1 MSRRGRRGKSLK
13 ELAEE
18 LLVRLSATK
27 LNDIQGDLPPID
39 ISDWDERPEFIV
51 DPVIRMVYNLSLIEQ
66 WRALEGYTMQ
76 IAHADDDTANF
87 VTVCNVSGRGFLVS
101 IGASGDGS
109 NDVEVNAKI
118 TIDGTVIEADETIAK
133 LSSTGSG
140 ISHAC
145 FQGFD
150 TSCKVEMK
158 IDAASVILFHTVVMV
173 ED

>member
-1 MSRRGRRGKSLK
+1 MAIRGRRGKSVE
-13 ELAEE
+13 ELAQEQI
-18 LLVRLSATK
+18 VRLSATK
-27 LNDIQGDLPPID
+27 LDDIQGDLPPID
-39 ISDWDERPEFIV
+39 ISDWDERPEYVV
-51 DPVIRMVYNLSLIEQ
+51 DPVIRLVYNLSLTETF
-66 WRALEGYTMQ
+66 RGLENYTVQ

-87 VTVCNVSGRGFLVS
+87 VTVCNVSGRGILVS

-118 TIDGTVIEADETIAK
+118 TIDGTVVEADETIAK

-140 ISHAC
+140 ISHAVL
-145 FQGFD
+145 QGFD

-158 IDAASVILFHTVVMV
+158 IDAASVILFHSVVIV